1 MTGPRPGGRGGA
13 RGPGALRGVG
23 RALRHRNYRLFF
35 SGQSVSLIGTWI
47 TRIATSWLVYRLTGS
62 AWMLGLVGF
71 AGQFPTFL
79 LAPVAGVWV
88 DRWDR
93 HRVLVV
99 TQILAAIQSGILAFL
114 ALTGWITVRD
124 IVILSVFQGLINAVD
139 MPARQSFVVEMVEDR
154 ADLPNAI
161 ALNST
166 MFNSARLIGPSIAGL
181 LIAWIGEGWCFLIDA
196 VSYLAVIA
204 SLLMMRVAP
213 RVLTKKPGRIVTE
226 IVEGYRYVS
235 GFAPI
240 RAVLLLLA
248 LVSLLGMPYIVLMPI
263 MAGAV
268 LHGGPHTLGFL
279 MAASGLGALSGA
291 LYLATRRTV
300 LGLGR
305 VIAFAA
311 SGFGLGLAAFSLSR
325 SLWLS
330 LPLMT
335 ISGLCGIV
343 MMASSNTI
351 LQTLTDDDKRGRV
364 MSFYS
369 MAFFGTTPL
378 GSLIAGSLASGIG
391 APHTILVGGLCCV
404 LGALLFFRKLPALRK
419 VVHPVYIR
427 LGILPGPGERDGRA
441 RTVTLPPE
449 P

>member
-1 MTGPRPGGRGGA
+1 MSAPR
-13 RGPGALRGVG
+13 LSGVY
-23 RALRHRNYRLFF
+23 RALRHRNYKLFF
-35 SGQSVSLIGTWI
+35 SGQSVSLIGTWL
-47 TRIATSWLVYRLTGS
+47 TRVATSWLVYRLTGS
-62 AWMLGLVGF
+62 AWTLGVVGF

-88 DRWDR
+88 DRWNR

-99 TQILAAIQSGILAFL
+99 TQILAAVQSGLLAFL
-114 ALTGWITVRD
+114 ALSGRITVRD
-124 IVILSVFQGLINAVD
+124 VVLLSILQGLINAVD

-154 ADLPNAI
+154 EDLPNAI

-166 MFNSARLIGPSIAGL
+166 MFNSARLIGPSVAGL
-181 LIAWIGEGWCFLIDA
+181 LIGWVGEGWCFLIDA
-196 VSYLAVIA
+196 ISYLAVIA
-204 SLLMMRVAP
+204 SLLAMRVRP
-213 RVLTKKPGRIVTE
+213 RAVSRKAGRVAAE
-226 IVEGYRYVS
+226 VVEGFRYVS

-248 LVSLLGMPYIVLMPI
+248 LVSLLGMPYVVLMPI
-263 MAGAV
+263 FAGDV

-279 MAASGLGALSGA
+279 MAASGLGALLGA
-291 LYLATRRTV
+291 LYLASRRTV

-305 VIAFAA
+305 VIALAA
-311 SGFGLGLAAFSLSR
+311 GGFGAGLAAFSFSR
-325 SLWLS
+325 ALWLS
-330 LPLMT
+330 IPLMA
-335 ISGLCGIV
+335 ICGLSGII

-369 MAFFGTTPL
+369 MAFFGTAPL

-391 APHTILVGGLCCV
+391 APRTILLGGLSCV
-404 LGALLFFRKLPALRK
+404 VGALFFFRELPALRK

-427 LGILPGPGERDGRA
+427 LGILPGPNERGGRA
-441 RTVTLPPE
+441 GAVTMPPDD
-449 P
+449 